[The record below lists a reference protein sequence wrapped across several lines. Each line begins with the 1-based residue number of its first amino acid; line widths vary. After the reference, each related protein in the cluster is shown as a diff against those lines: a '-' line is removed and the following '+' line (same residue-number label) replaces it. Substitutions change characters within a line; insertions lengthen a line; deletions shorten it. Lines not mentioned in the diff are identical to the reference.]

1 MRRPLTEEKLL
12 LAQEFEQGDYTVDEF
27 CALHDIK
34 KHNLYY
40 WRRKLRDQNQ
50 AVDDPRFLPIAVDSA
65 RGDKQIEIRLPN
77 GIVIQFAELVPIG
90 YLQQLIGQ

>member
-1 MRRPLTEEKLL
+1 MEEKLR
-12 LAQEFEQGDYTVDEF
+12 LAQEFEQGDYSVADF

-34 KHNLYY
+34 KQNLYY

-50 AVDDPRFLPIAVDSA
+50 AVDEPRFLPITVDSA
-65 RGDKQIEIRLPN
+65 LSDKQMEVRLPN
-77 GIVIQFAELVPIG
+77 GIVIQFAELVPIS